1 MRNINRR
8 STGLTKHLKITIIGN
23 DANEALSGY
32 GSMLSAGIW
41 EIFVTEQQ
49 WGNIQ
54 RLFGDSIVS
63 YEEIKTPSPTTPEQ
77 LPKE

>member
-1 MRNINRR
+1 M
-8 STGLTKHLKITIIGN
+8 HLIKDDIERIMTR
-23 DANEALSGY
+23 
-32 GSMLSAGIW
+32 W
-41 EIFVTEQQ
+41 EIFVTEHQ

-63 YEEIKTPSPTTPEQ
+63 HEEIKTPSPTTPEQ